1 MVSYCLV
8 SRPHEITIYPRYGKT
23 NHCFFASSSCFP
35 DGSPGTALPQTGREG
50 QCRTKGGSG
59 RITLS
64 YHREVCG
71 ADRGWKDY
79 RISLADRDK
88 GFGLRRRFL
97 DADGGLYGAYG
108 HKNWHRDNF
117 YSHRPRN
124 FFSLARWRGHCFRS
138 FYIRFRQLF
147 RYKCTPSHKPFLL
160 TSPLQGVER
169 KGLWLGKYSRWVE
182 RP

>member
-71 ADRGWKDY
+71 ADRGGGKTIVSLLPTGTKVSGCGGDFLM
-79 RISLADRDK
+79 RMEDFTGPMAIKTGIGTIFTAIGPVISFRLLVGGDTVSA
-88 GFGLRRRFL
+88 RFIS
-97 DADGGLYGAYG
+97 ASG
-108 HKNWHRDNF
+108 
-117 YSHRPRN
+117 S
-124 FFSLARWRGHCFRS
+124 FSAISVHQAIS
-138 FYIRFRQLF
+138 
-147 RYKCTPSHKPFLL
+147 PF
-160 TSPLQGVER
+160 S
-169 KGLWLGKYSRWVE
+169 
-182 RP
+182 